1 MNRIKQYAA
10 YILPFLILTAMI
22 VPSFAYAQTPSSAC
36 PSIRNIGTLFEWG
49 TCIITKSI
57 IPLLFTIGLAAFIFG
72 VVQYMLNPN
81 NSEKR
86 DEGKKYMI
94 WGIIGLFVMVSVWGL
109 VGILSNTFN
118 LNNSAPTLPRLPQ

>member
-1 MNRIKQYAA
+1 MKKVTQFAA
-10 YILPFLILTAMI
+10 HALPFLLLLAVLI
-22 VPSFAYAQTPSSAC
+22 PSFAHAQTPSTAC
-36 PSIRNIGTLFEWG
+36 PAIRNIGTLFEWG

-57 IPLLFTIGLAAFIFG
+57 VPLLFAIGLAAFIFG

-81 NSEKR
+81 NAEKR
-86 DEGKKYMI
+86 NEGKTYMI

-109 VGILSNTFN
+109 VSILSNTFS